1 MVLGGLRSLGDISYQ
16 EEMPT
21 MVMATARRT
30 GVGSSSVLFIVIVVL
45 VMMCTLQDGVHAGE
59 GGKSVSVSVRAKWK
73 STSLLL
79 EAG

>member
-1 MVLGGLRSLGDISYQ
+1 LRSLGDISYQ

-21 MVMATARRT
+21 VVMATARRT

-45 VMMCTLQDGVHAGE
+45 VMMCTLQGGVHAGE